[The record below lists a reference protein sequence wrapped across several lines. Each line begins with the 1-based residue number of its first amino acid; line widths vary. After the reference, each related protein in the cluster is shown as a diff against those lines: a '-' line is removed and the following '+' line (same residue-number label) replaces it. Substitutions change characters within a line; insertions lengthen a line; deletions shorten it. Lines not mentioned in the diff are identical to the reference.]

1 MKKFKEIW
9 KQYRVVIVVVL
20 SLSGLGAPVA
30 TGIMAT
36 GDAIAEVEVEPVGA

>member
-30 TGIMAT
+30 TGILAT
-36 GDAIAEVEVEPVGA
+36 GDAIAEVEPVGA